1 MSDLE
6 DDHGFCRIV
15 DFIENAIVANANP
28 PNSLGAAKHRASRWT
43 RIIRKRAQL
52 SEDLR
57 AEWRRYIGQL
67 FLSLMPDRYGV
78 THVRLRSI
86 SSNACWRGIG
96 FSPAAF
102 AARYSRTV
110 SRSSKSSRSSSY
122 SLMSST
128 TAIGT
133 SLLSNRICLGLSMA
147 RYLERVYLNRRSCS
161 IIAMM
166 RLLFVAGG
174 GDFQDG

>member
-1 MSDLE
+1 MSDL
-6 DDHGFCRIV
+6 DNDHGFRRVV
-15 DFIENAIVANANP
+15 DFIENAIVATANP
-28 PNSLGAAKHRASRWT
+28 PNSFGSAQHRAGRRTW
-43 RIIRKRAQL
+43 IIRKRAQL
-52 SEDLR
+52 SDDLR
-57 AEWRRYIGQL
+57 TERRRYIGQL
-67 FLSLMPDRYGV
+67 LLSLMPDRYGV

-147 RYLERVYLNRRSCS
+147 RHLERVYLNRQSRS

-166 RLLFVAGG
+166 RLLFVACG
-174 GDFQDG
+174 GDF